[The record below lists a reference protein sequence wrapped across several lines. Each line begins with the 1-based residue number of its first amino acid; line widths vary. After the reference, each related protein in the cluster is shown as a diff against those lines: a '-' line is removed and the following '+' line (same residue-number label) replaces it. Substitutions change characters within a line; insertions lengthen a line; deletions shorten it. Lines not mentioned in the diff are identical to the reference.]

1 MSFNPSKIS
10 YREWNFNKV
19 QIESWFNCSAVFQL
33 APQDPGGN
41 RISQG
46 RRDRGAEDV
55 EGIGYGG
62 YPPECFSLR
71 SLRSIL
77 LGMSIK
83 RTSGSAIAETPRCR
97 VGYLWKKVED

>member
-33 APQDPGGN
+33 AIQDPGGN

-46 RRDRGAEDV
+46 APRSRRPRRRGDRVWEVVSPQNA
-55 EGIGYGG
+55 
-62 YPPECFSLR
+62 F
-71 SLRSIL
+71 
-77 LGMSIK
+77 
-83 RTSGSAIAETPRCR
+83 RCT
-97 VGYLWKKVED
+97 V